1 MQVDV
6 TTFIAVAFPTVGALA
21 WLFRL
26 EGRVNTQAA
35 LLDRMGA
42 DLSYLRRRFDEEF
55 GKR

>member
-6 TTFIAVAFPTVGALA
+6 STLIAVAFPTVGALA